1 MSTVK
6 SRWDLS
12 EVEVSKSAEDA
23 ALSVVQRL
31 TRQKEDLALQ
41 WATAIRLAQTN
52 GASLRDIAAVADAS
66 PQTIAK
72 ICKG

>member
-1 MSTVK
+1 MSSVK

-31 TRQKEDLALQ
+31 TRQKEELALQ
-41 WATAIRLAQTN
+41 WATAIRLAQSN

>member
-12 EVEVSKSAEDA
+12 EVEVSKSAEGA

-31 TRQKEDLALQ
+31 TRQKEDLASQ

-66 PQTIAK
+66 AQTIAK

>member
-1 MSTVK
+1 MSTAT

>member
-12 EVEVSKSAEDA
+12 EVEVSRSAEDA

-31 TRQKEDLALQ
+31 TRQKEELALQ

-52 GASLRDIAAVADAS
+52 GASLRDIAEVAAAS

>member
-31 TRQKEDLALQ
+31 TRQKEDIASQ

>member
-41 WATAIRLAQTN
+41 WTTAIRLAQSN
-52 GASLRDIAAVADAS
+52 GASLRDIAEVAEAS

-72 ICKG
+72 ICKA

>member
-1 MSTVK
+1 MSSVK
-6 SRWDLS
+6 SRWYLS

-41 WATAIRLAQTN
+41 WSTAIRLAQTN
-52 GASLRDIAAVADAS
+52 GASLRDIAAVADVS

-72 ICKG
+72 ICNG

>member
-1 MSTVK
+1 MSAVK

-31 TRQKEDLALQ
+31 TRQREDLALQ

-52 GASLRDIAAVADAS
+52 GASLRDIAAAADTS
-66 PQTIAK
+66 PQTIAN
-72 ICKG
+72 ICKR

>member
-52 GASLRDIAAVADAS
+52 GASLSDIAAVADAS
-66 PQTIAK
+66 PQTIAN
-72 ICKG
+72 ICKR